1 MGKKILL
8 VTGSPRAKGNT
19 DLLAQAFQEGAEQAG
34 HQVTVFDAGKKNI
47 LPCKACDT
55 CYQKGVPCSFADD
68 FNQCE
73 AAMKE
78 ADVVVLA
85 SPLYWYT
92 FSAQMKLFI
101 DKLKAFGAGGS
112 IASNKESMLIACGA
126 VADASR
132 FDAMVDTYH
141 QMCNC
146 LLYTSPSPR
155 DCS

>member
-101 DKLKAFGAGGS
+101 DKLKAFGAGGQHRLQQG
-112 IASNKESMLIACGA
+112 IHAHRLRRGGGCQP
-126 VADASR
+126 V
-132 FDAMVDTYH
+132 
-141 QMCNC
+141 
-146 LLYTSPSPR
+146 
-155 DCS
+155 

>member
-1 MGKKILL
+1 
-8 VTGSPRAKGNT
+8 
-19 DLLAQAFQEGAEQAG
+19 
-34 HQVTVFDAGKKNI
+34 
-47 LPCKACDT
+47 
-55 CYQKGVPCSFADD
+55 
-68 FNQCE
+68 
-73 AAMKE
+73 MKE

-141 QMCNC
+141 QMCKGSLRWQDKGVLIC
-146 LLYTSPSPR
+146 TQCGAKGTVSQEFLDKARQMGASL
-155 DCS
+155 